1 MKIAKRAVVAGAAS
15 IAFLMCGTSA
25 GAAEPAPHPGHRP
38 DAAARAASPRT
49 GTLQANEWT
58 KVVWGAGWFS
68 ADYSIR
74 WASPSGARPSGEFAC
89 YTVGLP
95 LSSGE
100 VHNGF
105 AQFSLKAY
113 AYAECWVKSPIE
125 VNYEI
130 LTRS

>member
-1 MKIAKRAVVAGAAS
+1 MKIAKRAAVVGMAS
-15 IAFLMCGTSA
+15 IALLMCGNSA
-25 GAAEPAPHPGHRP
+25 GAAEPTPHAGHHL
-38 DAAARAASPRT
+38 DGATSTDSPRT
-49 GTLQANEWT
+49 GTLRANEWT

-68 ADYSIR
+68 ANYSIR
-74 WASPSGARPSGEFAC
+74 WASPSGARPSGDFAC

-105 AQFSLKAY
+105 AEFSLKAY
-113 AYAECWVKSPIE
+113 AYAECWVRSPID